1 MVRFAK
7 LLDLVDVIEM
17 SGWGIEAEY
26 FRKRV
31 DENINNDKELEIL
44 EKEIKDFMY
53 EKGLIEKEKL
63 WTLLKKL

>member
-7 LLDLVDVIEM
+7 LLDLVDVIEI
-17 SGWGIEAEY
+17 SGWDVEAEY

-53 EKGLIEKEKL
+53 EKGLIETEKL
-63 WTLLKKL
+63 

>member
-63 WTLLKKL
+63 